1 MTGATLAITEPVW
14 TELSSWLDE
23 RDEVAG
29 ILSANWIE
37 DEDGATVLAR
47 RLSRAPE
54 DAYLERQPDG
64 LSLRS
69 SGWVPAVRSAAIE
82 GEMAIFVHTHPGG
95 TAEFSDRDDRVDDDL
110 WPAFTELTGAPLY
123 GALVLAGSHEEPQLA
138 GRLRRPDGS
147 TQLLT
152 KVRVV
157 GDGLAI
163 YNLGDEGP
171 TNAIHDRQLRALGHD
186 GQQVLHGL
194 RVGLVG
200 AGGTGSPIA
209 EQLIRLGVGSI
220 VAIDDDEVTPSTVSR
235 GYGSMADDVGRPKV
249 DVLADHAERIGLG
262 TAVEPVH
269 GNLRDLAV
277 AQRLRH
283 CDVVFSCVDGHAARL
298 VLNRWAYWHL
308 APVIDV
314 AVLITSI
321 GGSIG
326 SIDGRV
332 TWLAPGA
339 SCLLCRGRV
348 DPTLAYAEQLDP
360 NERRRLAQQGY
371 APELEEPQPSV
382 VTYTTLMASIAATE
396 LLNRLFGLA
405 DTAPTELLLQLHART
420 TSMNRRRP
428 RGGCFCGSPEA
439 WGKGIAEPY
448 LDLTWAQ

>member
-1 MTGATLAITEPVW
+1 MTNATLAIPEPLW
-14 TELSSWLDE
+14 TELSGWLDE
-23 RDEVAG
+23 DDEVAG
-29 ILSANWIE
+29 ILTARLID
-37 DEDGATVLAR
+37 DELGTTMLAG
-47 RLSRAPE
+47 RLERAPE
-54 DAYLERQPDG
+54 DAYVDRQRDG

-69 SGWVPAVRSAAIE
+69 VGWVPSVRRAAIE

-95 TAEFSDRDDRVDDDL
+95 TAEFSDRDDQVDDDL
-110 WPAFTELTGAPLY
+110 WPAFMPLTGVALY
-123 GALVLAGSHEEPQLA
+123 GAFLLAGLAEAPQLA
-138 GRLRRPDGS
+138 GRLRRSDGS

-157 GDGLAI
+157 GNGLAI
-163 YNLGDEGP
+163 HQLGQTCPVE
-171 TNAIHDRQLRALGHD
+171 AIHDRQLRALGHD

-194 RVGLVG
+194 RAGVVGV
-200 AGGTGSPIA
+200 GGTGSPLA

-235 GYGSMADDVGRPKV
+235 GYGSAAKDVGRPKV
-249 DVLADHAERIGLG
+249 DVLADHVERIGLG

-269 GNLRDLAV
+269 GNLRDRRV
-277 AQRLRH
+277 AERLRH

-308 APVIDV
+308 APVVDV

-321 GGSIG
+321 GGTIA

-332 TWLAPGA
+332 TWLSPGT

-360 NERRRLAQQGY
+360 DERRRLAQQGY

-405 DTAPTELLLQLHART
+405 DTAPTELLVQLHART

-428 RGGCFCGSPEA
+428 RGGCFCGRPEA
-439 WGKGIAEPY
+439 WGKGNAEPY
-448 LDLTWAQ
+448 LDLTWTP

>member
-1 MTGATLAITEPVW
+1 MTNATLAISEPLW
-14 TELSSWLDE
+14 TELTGWLDE

-29 ILSANWIE
+29 VLTAQVID
-37 DEDGATVLAR
+37 DELGTTILAR
-47 RLSRAPE
+47 TLQRAPE
-54 DAYLERQPDG
+54 DAYIERQRDG

-69 SGWVPAVRSAAIE
+69 SGWVPAVRRAAVE
-82 GEMAIFVHTHPGG
+82 EEMAIFVHTHPGG

-110 WPAFTELTGAPLY
+110 WPAFMQLSEAALY
-123 GALVLAGSHEEPQLA
+123 GAFLVAGLRAAPQLA

-157 GDGLAI
+157 GDGLAVHH
-163 YNLGDEGP
+163 LGEAGVVE
-171 TNAIHDRQLRALGHD
+171 AIHDRQLRALGHE
-186 GQQVLHGL
+186 GQHVLHGL
-194 RVGLVG
+194 RAGLVG
-200 AGGTGSPIA
+200 IGGTGSPLA

-235 GYGSMADDVGRPKV
+235 GYGSAAEDVGRAKV

-269 GNLRDLAV
+269 GNLRDRSV
-277 AQRLRH
+277 AERLRH

-314 AVLITSI
+314 AVLITSVD
-321 GGSIG
+321 GNIG

-360 NERRRLAQQGY
+360 DERRRLAEQGY

-382 VTYTTLMASIAATE
+382 ITYTTLMASLAATE

-405 DTAPTELLLQLHART
+405 DTAPTELLVQLHART
-420 TSMNRRRP
+420 TSINRRPP
-428 RGGCFCGSPEA
+428 RRGCFCGRPGA
-439 WGKGIAEPY
+439 WGRGNAEPY
-448 LDLTWAQ
+448 LDLTWTP